1 MTDQH
6 PLTDEMI
13 RETFDPK
20 FFTFSGENT
29 SSWYNEEDMRA
40 AYDLAVDKAV
50 DEFGYVLYVLSQN
63 YGDILD
69 KQDISDL
76 VREFREELRPT
87 TTQEDN

>member
-1 MTDQH
+1 
-6 PLTDEMI
+6 
-13 RETFDPK
+13 
-20 FFTFSGENT
+20 
-29 SSWYNEEDMRA
+29 MRA